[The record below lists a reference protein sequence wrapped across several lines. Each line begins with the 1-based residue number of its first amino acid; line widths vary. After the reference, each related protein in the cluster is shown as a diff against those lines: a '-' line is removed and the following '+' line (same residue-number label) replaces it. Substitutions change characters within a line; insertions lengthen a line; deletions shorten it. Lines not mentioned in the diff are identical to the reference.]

1 MKAKHIFTLVFTL
14 LTFFYLTSCGDD
26 DGIKSM
32 DTEPNNSIE
41 EAVLVPLDTVPFTT
55 TIQEEGDIDW
65 YKIEIPSQGYFAI
78 KSSNMPDGLNL
89 EVKFALYEE
98 WDGTKQHDISS
109 WLNFP
114 AVIHIPQAGTYYFVI
129 QDDYNDAFS
138 DEPITLKM
146 QFTEEFDEFEMNND
160 VETAN
165 IVTLDQTFD
174 TYIYP
179 TGDVDFFKIEAPNK
193 DGYVK
198 IMAKGINDNILPE
211 IQFFQFDEW
220 ADEQVSELSSWLEF
234 PAAII
239 LPTEGDIY
247 FKIHDDYDDASTI
260 DPITIK
266 IEFLAQMDTCET
278 NNTFKEAK
286 TVVRND
292 TLSLAVFPQDDQDWF
307 KITINEGETI
317 ELLAKDWDDA
327 ITPEVKFFT
336 LDSDNELSDYSGWE
350 SFPHSFNVTIGTTY
364 YFCVKDDYD
373 DAAAEDAFTVII
385 Q

>member
-247 FKIHDDYDDASTI
+247 FKIHDD
-260 DPITIK
+260 
-266 IEFLAQMDTCET
+266 
-278 NNTFKEAK
+278 
-286 TVVRND
+286 
-292 TLSLAVFPQDDQDWF
+292 
-307 KITINEGETI
+307 
-317 ELLAKDWDDA
+317 
-327 ITPEVKFFT
+327 
-336 LDSDNELSDYSGWE
+336 
-350 SFPHSFNVTIGTTY
+350 
-364 YFCVKDDYD
+364 
-373 DAAAEDAFTVII
+373 
-385 Q
+385 